1 MIKDIVSTLSAFGL
15 LVFCIIGLVIIGFT
29 WYCKGQT
36 AMVQELCTRHQY
48 DFCEV
53 AEHNIIYK
61 YKEPS
66 NEIK

>member
-1 MIKDIVSTLSAFGL
+1 MIKDIITTLSAFGL

-36 AMVQELCTRHQY
+36 AIVQELCTRQQY

-53 AEHNIIYK
+53 VKTETEYK
-61 YKEPS
+61 LRS
-66 NEIK
+66 LRNDN